1 MSAQYDE
8 RCIPQR
14 KVVVS
19 FNSSSYAPFPLSISL
34 WLNKNFKI
42 EWQKEKDKKWKEKQ
56 QPYVFVFMFF
66 LDSIHIINNFTLFRY
81 YCLFGNLINRSDGNL
96 PPLPLHTHTQTHSH
110 TTRAQCL
117 EVYSLIVKKKERN
130 ILHIF
135 RFVFN
140 SRFPVFFLFF
150 VVFSHEILFGKVVKI
165 LMFELTLLF
174 FYSFVLLL
182 Y

>member
-1 MSAQYDE
+1 
-8 RCIPQR
+8 
-14 KVVVS
+14 
-19 FNSSSYAPFPLSISL
+19 
-34 WLNKNFKI
+34 
-42 EWQKEKDKKWKEKQ
+42 
-56 QPYVFVFMFF
+56 MFF

-96 PPLPLHTHTQTHSH
+96 PPLPPHTHTQTHSH

>member
-1 MSAQYDE
+1 MTK
-8 RCIPQR
+8 R
-14 KVVVS
+14 KGQEMKRKATTIRVRIHVL
-19 FNSSSYAPFPLSISL
+19 PR
-34 WLNKNFKI
+34 
-42 EWQKEKDKKWKEKQ
+42 Q
-56 QPYVFVFMFF
+56 
-66 LDSIHIINNFTLFRY
+66 IHIINNLTLFRY

-96 PPLPLHTHTQTHSH
+96 PPLPPHTQTHSH

-182 Y
+182 F